1 MAFIKKPV
9 TGMRDILPGEME
21 LRVRLQGIIRE
32 TYLRYGFTEIETP
45 LVEHI
50 GNLTGKQGGENE
62 KLIFKILKRGESLK
76 RSLETFGESLKG
88 DDVANALDGGA
99 LTEEGLRYD
108 LTLPLSRYYAAN
120 SGQLPQPFK
129 ALQMGPVFRADR
141 PQKGRFRQFTQCDID
156 ILGDPT
162 NLAEKELILA
172 TTEALHNIG
181 FDRYDFYVAI
191 NDRRFLF
198 ELIRYAGF
206 PEDDAEEILITLD
219 KADKIGAEG
228 VDKELSEMGYAEE
241 SILKLRK
248 LLDGCGTDAAGV
260 KAFASAI
267 GTETAMNAGENVSD
281 IMDSVTGFKGR
292 KIRLKFDPTLV
303 RGMGYY
309 TGTIFE
315 IKTDAF
321 GSSVGGGG
329 RYDRMVGRFIGQDTP
344 AVGFSIGFER
354 IMSILMEDGSGL
366 IKNEDKSAWLIEKG
380 MPEDRLK
387 EIFNE
392 AGEKRSEGHRIL
404 MVWMAKNKK
413 FQKEGLTAQ
422 GYTEIREFYINELK
436 H

>member
-1 MAFIKKPV
+1 M
-9 TGMRDILPGEME
+9 
-21 LRVRLQGIIRE
+21 
-32 TYLRYGFTEIETP
+32 
-45 LVEHI
+45 
-50 GNLTGKQGGENE
+50 
-62 KLIFKILKRGESLK
+62 
-76 RSLETFGESLKG
+76 
-88 DDVANALDGGA
+88 
-99 LTEEGLRYD
+99 
-108 LTLPLSRYYAAN
+108 
-120 SGQLPQPFK
+120 
-129 ALQMGPVFRADR
+129 
-141 PQKGRFRQFTQCDID
+141 
-156 ILGDPT
+156 
-162 NLAEKELILA
+162 
-172 TTEALHNIG
+172 
-181 FDRYDFYVAI
+181 
-191 NDRRFLF
+191 
-198 ELIRYAGF
+198 
-206 PEDDAEEILITLD
+206 
-219 KADKIGAEG
+219 
-228 VDKELSEMGYAEE
+228 DKELSEMGYAGE

-248 LLDGCGTDAAGV
+248 LLDGCGTDASGV
-260 KAFASAI
+260 KAFAAAI

-292 KIRLKFDPTLV
+292 NIRLKFDPTLV

-315 IKTDAF
+315 IKTDAL

-392 AGEKRSEGHRIL
+392 AGEKRSEGRRIL